1 MIQDYSYD
9 KIAVSSFQ
17 KPKNGNDLCGD
28 SFYVTE
34 TRDYFICA
42 VADGLGSGSMAKMA
56 SQAAVTAVEQ
66 NHQLDVESLMQV
78 CNEELRGTRGA
89 VLSIFKIDFQ
99 QRTVYYAGIGNIR
112 FMMAGKDRKLI
123 YPLPTVGFLSGKP
136 QKFRIQQFP
145 FDDQTAFI
153 IYSDGMEIHTQSRI
167 ILTNM
172 VSPKESAAYLGNLS
186 QKLIDDATCL
196 VGKVSH
202 A

>member
-1 MIQDYSYD
+1 MIQDFSYD

-34 TRDYFICA
+34 TDDYFICA
-42 VADGLGSGSMAKMA
+42 VADGLGSGSMAKTA
-56 SQAAVTAVEQ
+56 SQAAVTAVEKH
-66 NHQLDVESLMQV
+66 HQLDVEDLMKL
-78 CNEELRGTRGA
+78 CNEKLRGTRGA
-89 VLSIFKIDFQ
+89 VLSIFKIDFK
-99 QRTVYYAGIGNIR
+99 REIVTYSGVGNIR
-112 FMMAGKDRKLI
+112 FMMAGEERKLI

-136 QKFRIQQFP
+136 QQFRIQQFP

-153 IYSDGMEIHTQSRI
+153 IYSDGMEIHTQSRS

-172 VSPKESAAYLGNLS
+172 VSPKESCAYLGNLT
-186 QKLIDDATCL
+186 QNLIDDATCL

>member
-1 MIQDYSYD
+1 MIQDFSYD

-17 KPKNGNDLCGD
+17 KPKNGNELCGD

-42 VADGLGSGSMAKMA
+42 VADGLGSGGLARKA
-56 SQAAVTAVEQ
+56 SQAAVIAVEK
-66 NHQLDVESLMQV
+66 NHQLEVEEIMQV
-78 CNEELRGTRGA
+78 CNEELKGTRGA
-89 VLSIFKIDFQ
+89 VLSIFKIDFN
-99 QRTVYYAGIGNIR
+99 QRIVRYAGVGNIR
-112 FMMAGKDRKLI
+112 FMMAGEDRKLI

-136 QKFRIQQFP
+136 QKFRVQQFP

-153 IYSDGMEIHTQSRI
+153 IYSDGMEIHTQSRS

-172 VSPKESAAYLGNLS
+172 ISPRESAAYLGNLS

-196 VGKVSH
+196 VGKVLH